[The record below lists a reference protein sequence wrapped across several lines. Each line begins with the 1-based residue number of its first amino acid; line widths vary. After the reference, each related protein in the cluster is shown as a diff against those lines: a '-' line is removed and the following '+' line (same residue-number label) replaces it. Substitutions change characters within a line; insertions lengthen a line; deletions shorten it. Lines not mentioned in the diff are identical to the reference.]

1 MSPPVVGMD
10 SLERLMPALNAAS
23 SAGSTSNNRPRGP
36 GSSSALVPS
45 IVTASAIGRR
55 GRHLTG
61 TFCLTGDT
69 MEGIIQCLVFLKA
82 FSVRIFILIDGLIDF
97 EAV

>member
-1 MSPPVVGMD
+1 MD
-10 SLERLMPALNAAS
+10 SLERLMSTGPHHSALTAAS
-23 SAGSTSNNRPRGP
+23 RTRNAF
-36 GSSSALVPS
+36 VQ
-45 IVTASAIGRR
+45 ASMCSVVGRK

-82 FSVRIFILIDGLIDF
+82 FSVCTQCFMSDRPSTN
-97 EAV
+97 ENA

>member
-1 MSPPVVGMD
+1 
-10 SLERLMPALNAAS
+10 
-23 SAGSTSNNRPRGP
+23 
-36 GSSSALVPS
+36 
-45 IVTASAIGRR
+45 
-55 GRHLTG
+55 
-61 TFCLTGDT
+61 